1 MGVSRG
7 LVALAALLGGA
18 ILTAVP
24 AAAQVAVAERSPES
38 VTAADRPFF
47 LSLGGGANFLFSNT
61 CHPPSCGIYTSD
73 GNAVTGAGAWVGAEV
88 GANVLPVDE
97 HPGLRLTGS
106 GAMSIGP
113 AYGWRFGAR
122 LSFDIQLFRLEDAD
136 VSFLLTPS
144 VLAGFA
150 IVVDLGGPFFI
161 AIEPALDIHVLL
173 FRGVFG
179 VWLRP
184 VAIDIQFMGPFTTR
198 WNLVA
203 GAELRL

>member
-1 MGVSRG
+1 M
-7 LVALAALLGGA
+7 ALARNIAAVAIVGALLISSSA
-18 ILTAVP
+18 T
-24 AAAQVAVAERSPES
+24 AQVRVEGRSPES

-47 LSLGGGANFLFSNT
+47 LSLGVGANFLFSNT
-61 CHPPSCGIYTSD
+61 CRPPDCGVYRPD

-88 GANVLPVDE
+88 GGNVLPVEE

-106 GAMSIGP
+106 AAMSIGP

-122 LSFDIQLFRLEDAD
+122 LSFDIQLLRLEDAD
-136 VSFLLTPS
+136 VALLLTPS

-161 AIEPALDIHVLL
+161 AIEPAVDIHVLL

-179 VWLRP
+179 LWLRP